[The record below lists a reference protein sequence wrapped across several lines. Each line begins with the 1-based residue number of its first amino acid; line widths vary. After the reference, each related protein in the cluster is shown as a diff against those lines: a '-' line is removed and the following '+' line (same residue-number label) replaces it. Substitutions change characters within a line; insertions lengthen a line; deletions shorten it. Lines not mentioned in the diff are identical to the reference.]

1 MCTSIHRAAVLLL
14 VALVALGAGSDAICL
29 AAPRAGQ
36 PYACEE
42 DLIEVMFAW
51 GSKVRLRGESLVDF
65 AGNALLGVE
74 PRLQSLAWFEW
85 ERICDVPEWKL
96 DELQANGEA
105 NARKPLYNLNNIYRL
120 RIPEG
125 HDVWALSLDLEA
137 LPGVMSARPVPRP
150 MALPTPPNY
159 VPSQDYLRPASSTP
173 TGINADYAW
182 TQSGGDGTGIVV
194 VDLEYSWNYDH
205 QDVSQASG
213 SQVNTNVADPE
224 DDTRHGTAVIGVLCS
239 DDNPWGTTGVS
250 HGATLKTCG
259 TYYGASPVW
268 NVPGAI
274 AKALDNCYPGDVL
287 LLEQQWDL
295 TGSDGFV
302 PIEWWTDTYPDQT
315 YNAVY
320 AAIATAAYNGYYV
333 VECAG
338 NGSIDMDGL
347 NWFLNC
353 DTWAIIVGAG
363 GAYPGGTWSE
373 GDLERLSFSSH
384 GARCD
389 LQGWG
394 ENVVTTGYGDLYDL
408 EGEDLEYTDT
418 FDGTSSA
425 GPVVAGA
432 VACCA
437 SWWRTNVTYTTPS
450 APAMR
455 TVLGMSGTS
464 QVNPSTGWIGPRPDL
479 QKAFHVLGNPEWYDA
494 TTAPLN
500 DNGTGH
506 GVAWGDYDGDGD
518 QDLYIVNS
526 YGANHLFRNDGGGS
540 FTDVSSSPINNDGY
554 GRSAA
559 WADYDNDGDLD
570 LYLVNYGSGNRLFR
584 NEGAGVFTIAPA
596 GAAGDVGLGCD
607 AVWGDYDNDGFV
619 DLYLVNYASANKLF
633 HNESGATF
641 TDATGTGPL
650 GDGGSGT
657 ASAWGDYDDDGDL
670 DLYLANVSGGSKL
683 FRNDGVSGFTN
694 MTSGAL
700 GNDASGVAWGDHDN
714 DGDLD
719 LVVSGWEYT
728 KVLRNDGGTFVP
740 LAFGPITRV
749 MGGSPSWLDYDNDGD
764 LDLYFAATSIRD
776 GVFMRND
783 GGGVFIDASWGPI
796 ADHYSTQGQASA
808 DYDGD
813 GDLDVY
819 VMHDGSQENKLLRN
833 EVGSANHWLHIDLVG
848 GDSNRS
854 GIGARVRVV
863 VGGQS
868 QIREVSGGSGLGS
881 QDSLT
886 AEFGL
891 GSSTVVDSLIVR
903 WPSGSVDVSTAIPAD
918 QRIVVTE
925 SGSSVADG
933 ERWDYRLYANSPN
946 PFGPNTVVRYALRER
961 AVVRLRV
968 YDVAGRRVRT
978 LVDSEAQAPG
988 PHEARWDGRDDAG
1001 HAAASGVYFY
1011 RLQAGPYT
1019 ESRRMVLLR

>member
-1 MCTSIHRAAVLLL
+1 MYTATHRAAVLLL
-14 VALVALGAGSDAICL
+14 GLLVALGAGSDAICL
-29 AAPRAGQ
+29 AAPRTGQ

-51 GSKVRLRGESLVDF
+51 GSEVRLRGGGLVDF
-65 AGNALLGVE
+65 DGDALLGVE
-74 PRLQSLAWFEW
+74 PRLQSLGWFEW
-85 ERICDVPEWKL
+85 ERMCDVPEWKL
-96 DELQANGEA
+96 DELRANGEA

-125 HDVWALSLDLEA
+125 QDIWALSRDLEG

-159 VPSQDYLRPASSTP
+159 VPSQGHLRPASSTP

-182 TQSGGDGTGIVV
+182 TQPGGDGTGIVV
-194 VDLEYSWNYDH
+194 MDLEYSWNYDH
-205 QDVSQASG
+205 EDVSQASG

-224 DDTRHGTAVIGVLCS
+224 DDTRHGTAVIGVLSS
-239 DDNPWGTTGVS
+239 DDNSWGTTGVS

-259 TYYGASPVW
+259 TFYGASPSW
-268 NVPGAI
+268 NVSGAI
-274 AKALDNCYPGDVL
+274 ATALAHMYPGDVL

-295 TGSDGFV
+295 TGSGGFV
-302 PIEWWTDTYPDQT
+302 PIEWWTDTYPNQS
-315 YNAVY
+315 YNVVY

-333 VECAG
+333 IECAG

-347 NWFLNC
+347 NWVFGG
-353 DTWAIIVGAG
+353 DSGAFIVGAG

-373 GDLERLSFSSH
+373 GDLEKLSFSSY

-394 ENVVTTGYGDLYDL
+394 EDVVTTGYGDLYDL
-408 EGEDLEYTDT
+408 EGEDLEYTNT

-450 APAMR
+450 AHAMR
-455 TVLGMSGTS
+455 SVLGMSGTP

-500 DNGTGH
+500 DNGNGH

-518 QDLYIVNS
+518 QDLYVVNN
-526 YGANHLFRNDGGGS
+526 YGANKLFRNDGGGS
-540 FTDVSSSPINNDGY
+540 FTDVSSSPINNDAY
-554 GRSAA
+554 GESAA
-559 WADYDNDGDLD
+559 WADYDNDGDVD
-570 LYLVNYGSGNRLFR
+570 LYLVNYGSGNRLFQ

-596 GAAGDVGLGCD
+596 GAAGDGGNGHD

-619 DLYLVNYASANKLF
+619 
-633 HNESGATF
+633 
-641 TDATGTGPL
+641 
-650 GDGGSGT
+650 
-657 ASAWGDYDDDGDL
+657 GDYDGDGDL

-694 MTSGAL
+694 VTSGAI
-700 GNDASGVAWGDHDN
+700 GNDASGVAWGDYDN

-728 KVLRNDGGTFVP
+728 KVLRNDGGTFVS

-749 MGGSPSWLDYDNDGD
+749 TGGSPSWLDYDNDGD
-764 LDLYFAATSIRD
+764 LDLYFAATSLRD

-796 ADHYSTQGQASA
+796 ADVYSTRGQASA

-813 GDLDVY
+813 GDLDIY
-819 VMHDGSQENKLLRN
+819 VMHDGSPGNKLLRN
-833 EVGSANHWLHIDLVG
+833 EVGSANHWLHVDLVG

-868 QIREVSGGSGLGS
+868 QIREVSGGSGFES

-891 GSSTVVDSLIVR
+891 GSTTVVDSLIVR
-903 WPSGSVDVSTAIPAD
+903 WPSGTVDVSTVVPAD

-925 SGSSVADG
+925 SGSSVAES

-946 PFGPNTVVRYALRER
+946 PFGPSTVVRYALRER
-961 AVVRLRV
+961 AVVGLHV
-968 YDVAGRRVRT
+968 YDVAGRLVRT
-978 LVDSEAQAPG
+978 LVDSEAQTAG
-988 PHEARWDGRDDAG
+988 PHQARWDGRDDAG
-1001 HAAASGVYFY
+1001 HRAASGVYFY
-1011 RLQAGPYT
+1011 RIQAGPFT